1 VEIERSD
8 CRVIH
13 VPENKEPPSIVKGV
27 MTKPV
32 ITIDKS
38 QYVYEAAKMMSSKGI
53 GCIIVMDGKRPVGMA
68 TERDI
73 LQRVVARGL
82 DASNVEMKN
91 IMSKPLIII
100 KGNTPIVNAAREMQ
114 RKNVRHLPIMEKG
127 ELVGIVTQRD
137 LLRALAL
144 HVLISFRPLL

>member
-1 VEIERSD
+1 MRIDRSD
-8 CRVIH
+8 YRVIH

-38 QYVYEAAKMMSSKGI
+38 QYVYEAAKIMSSKGI

-73 LQRVVARGL
+73 LQRVVAKGL
-82 DASNVEMKN
+82 DASKVEMKN

-100 KGNTPIVNAAREMQ
+100 KGNTPIINAVREMQ

>member
-1 VEIERSD
+1 MLED
-8 CRVIH
+8 
-13 VPENKEPPSIVKGV
+13 KEPPSIVKGI

-32 ITIDKS
+32 ITVDKGRS
-38 QYVYEAAKMMSSKGI
+38 VYEAARIMSEEKI
-53 GCIIVMDGKRPVGMA
+53 GCIVVTDEGRPAGIT

-73 LQRVVARGL
+73 LQRVVAKGL
-82 DASNVEMKN
+82 DASKVKMKD
-91 IMSKPLIII
+91 IASKPLITI
-100 KGNTPIVNAAREMQ
+100 KGNMSIVKTIRVMQ
-114 RKNVRHLPIMEKG
+114 KNNVRHLPIMEEK